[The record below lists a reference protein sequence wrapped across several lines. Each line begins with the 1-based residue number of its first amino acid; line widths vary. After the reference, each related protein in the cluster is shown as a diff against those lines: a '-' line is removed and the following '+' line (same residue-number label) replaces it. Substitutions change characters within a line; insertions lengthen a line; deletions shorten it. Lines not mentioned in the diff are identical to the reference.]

1 MKHDRFLN
9 RFKWMLPSYIFSH
22 RQPGCN
28 IARLRVYATLTRLG
42 GPKSSVNHGARRQGR
57 QSWELLSTRQ
67 STSDLRYRR
76 STSAGQCM
84 RIVLKRFAKMS
95 DLSTIMQIPALTNLS
110 GLKRVLPAATPNAFL
125 KQRVGCFILSSKL
138 VLHSRIASG
147 EPKSG
152 QFATGPKWASVRLT
166 QSHNTV

>member
-1 MKHDRFLN
+1 
-9 RFKWMLPSYIFSH
+9 
-22 RQPGCN
+22 
-28 IARLRVYATLTRLG
+28 
-42 GPKSSVNHGARRQGR
+42 
-57 QSWELLSTRQ
+57 
-67 STSDLRYRR
+67 
-76 STSAGQCM
+76 
-84 RIVLKRFAKMS
+84 MS

-152 QFATGPKWASVRLT
+152 QFATDAVDGSPPTCGIYRMIELEGEL
-166 QSHNTV
+166 